1 MRPVERVPHHRLR
14 RELHLPASRPAIA
27 EAPRASRVARPAQ
40 WATLGAMPNFS
51 STVWAIVGVLL
62 IIVLFTW
69 LVRAY

>member
-14 RELHLPASRPAIA
+14 RGRDLPTAWPAIA
-27 EAPRASRVARPAQ
+27 ETPGASRVARPAQ